1 MPRVKRGSN
10 RRQRRKKILARAKG
24 YYLSKHNCYRVARE
38 AVDRSLLFAYR
49 DRRQKKR
56 QFRRLWIV
64 RVGAAAREHGLS
76 YSRFM
81 HGLSKAGVTLDRR
94 VLADI
99 AVREPEAFGRLAETA
114 KSALAS

>member
-24 YYLSKHNCYRVARE
+24 YYLAKHNCYRIARE
-38 AVDRSLLFAYR
+38 QVDRSLAFAYR

-56 QFRRLWIV
+56 QFRRLWIA
-64 RVGAAAREHGLS
+64 RIGAAARLNGLS
-76 YSRFM
+76 YSRFID
-81 HGLSKAGVTLDRR
+81 GLNKAGVTLDRR

-99 AVREPEAFGRLAETA
+99 AVRDPSAFAKLAEQA
-114 KSALAS
+114 QAALA